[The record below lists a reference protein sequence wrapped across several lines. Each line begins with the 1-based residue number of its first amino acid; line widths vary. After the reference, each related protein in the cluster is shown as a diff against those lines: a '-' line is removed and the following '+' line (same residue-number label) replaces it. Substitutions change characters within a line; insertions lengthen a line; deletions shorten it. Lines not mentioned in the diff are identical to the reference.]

1 MDRDLYSG
9 VGLWPMLG
17 PGGLYPILQHPI
29 LGAAGRSNHSQLT
42 VHSAGRVVGSTGKPP
57 GVRERAAGLLA
68 EPPERP
74 GCRLHRHRNPLAP
87 CLAVGV

>member
-29 LGAAGRSNHSQLT
+29 LARMLP
-42 VHSAGRVVGSTGKPP
+42 VSASPI
-57 GVRERAAGLLA
+57 E
-68 EPPERP
+68 
-74 GCRLHRHRNPLAP
+74 PLAVDVWDDVAGG
-87 CLAVGV
+87 AVPLEARSLPPPPSLPPPYSPGGRLGM